1 MRMKTKTVS
10 ATIASIA
17 LIMGMQ
23 VIAAEKVGETGF
35 LQDYSLLSQVDPDNL
50 VNRVYIK
57 EGVDWSAY
65 DTILLDDVV
74 FFIADDAKYKGF
86 EAEELADLGTAFQQS
101 MIINLAGAYEFTD
114 TPGPGV
120 LRIRMAVTNLV
131 PNNSVTGTVSTIMP
145 IGLGL
150 SVVKKAVTGTHIGM
164 GEVAFEGEMI
174 DAQTGEILGA
184 VMDSKTGEKYK
195 VAKSISKWGHVRDV
209 FNTWGTNLRQRLD
222 QRSGSL

>member
-1 MRMKTKTVS
+1 MRMKTKTGS

-35 LQDYSLLSQVDPDNL
+35 LQDYSLLSEVDPDNL

-86 EAEELADLGTAFQQS
+86 EAAELAELGTAFQQS
-101 MIINLAGAYEFTD
+101 VVINLAGAYEFTD

-164 GEVAFEGEMI
+164 GEVAFEGELI

-184 VMDSKTGEKYK
+184 VVDSKTGEKYK

-209 FNTWGTNLRQRLD
+209 FNTWGKNLRQRLD
-222 QRSGSL
+222 QRSGRL

>member
-1 MRMKTKTVS
+1 MTLKTKTVS

-17 LIMGMQ
+17 LIIGMQ
-23 VIAAEKVGETGF
+23 VTAAEKVKETGF
-35 LQDYSLLSQVDPDNL
+35 LQDYSLLSKADPDGL

-86 EAEELADLGTAFQQS
+86 EAEELSELGTAFRQS

-120 LRIRMAVTNLV
+120 LRIRTAVTNLV
-131 PNNSVTGTVSTIMP
+131 PNNSVTGTVTTIVP

-150 SVVKKAVTGTHIGM
+150 SAVKKAVTGTHIGM
-164 GEVAFEGEMI
+164 GQVAFEGEVI
-174 DAQTGEILGA
+174 DAQTGEIVGA
-184 VMDSKTGEKYK
+184 VMDAKTGEKYK
-195 VAKSISKWGHVRDV
+195 VTKSISKWGHVRDV
-209 FNTWGTNLRQRLD
+209 FNTWATNLRQRLD
-222 QRSGSL
+222 QRSGRL